1 VIRHFVKDQ
10 LAQAILKDEIKANS
24 KVHFSYQDSQF
35 KMISSN

>member
-1 VIRHFVKDQ
+1 
-10 LAQAILKDEIKANS
+10 LKDEIKANS